1 MLNLEQVKKNSQIS
15 EFIKQSQISM
25 DAMDFTEHGTRHA
38 NIVAKRSRELAKD
51 IGLDKRTQELSAIA
65 GYCQDMGNFIGRTR
79 HHYWGALLFHQVF
92 SSHVVDDQDKWEKDN
107 LALTPEE
114 ISIIVQCLA
123 NHDKDTMKLT
133 NPVSAIVVIADKSD
147 VHRSRVTTKSEQE
160 IAKDIHDRVN
170 YAVTQSDIK
179 VDNNKNIDL
188 RLKID
193 TSNVPIMEYFEIFTG
208 RMAYCRKAAEYLG
221 YNFRLFINDFKLL

>member
-1 MLNLEQVKKNSQIS
+1 MLKLKQVKNHPQVS

-25 DAMDFTEHGTRHA
+25 DALNYTEHGTRHA
-38 NIVAKRSRELAKD
+38 NLVSKRSRKLTKD
-51 IGLDKRTQELSAIA
+51 IGLDERTQELSAIA

-92 SSHVVDDQDKWEKDN
+92 SSHVTEDEKKWREDK

-114 ISIIVQCLA
+114 ITIIVQCLA

-147 VHRSRVTTKSEQE
+147 VNRSRVTTKSKQD
-160 IAKDIHDRVN
+160 IDKDIHDRVN
-170 YAVTQSDIK
+170 YAVTDSKIK
-179 VDNNKNIDL
+179 VNGKNIS
-188 RLKID
+188 LKLKVD
-193 TSNVPIMEYFEIFTG
+193 TSNVPIMEFFEIFTD

-221 YNFRLFINDFKLL
+221 YHFKLFINDLKLL